1 MTTLMKY
8 TKPQNG
14 MLNILDHFF
23 DDELFNWDIPEKSII
38 PSYDVIDNENDY
50 IVDFGLAGFN
60 RDDITL
66 NIEDN
71 ILTIE
76 GERKTDEN
84 IKYNRRGNYYG
95 KFKKSFTLPDDIIA
109 DKIGASF
116 ENGILSIR
124 IPKNEKAKLSKS
136 IEIT

>member
-8 TKPQNG
+8 SKPQNG

-23 DDELFNWDIPEKSII
+23 DDELFNWDTPERNVIPNYDIIEK
-38 PSYDVIDNENDY
+38 DNEY
-50 IVDFGLAGFN
+50 LVEFGLAGFTKE
-60 RDDITL
+60 DVSL
-66 NIEDN
+66 NVENDV
-71 ILTIE
+71 LTIE
-76 GERKTDEN
+76 GERKIDEDT
-84 IKYNRRGNYYG
+84 KYNRKSTFYGN
-95 KFKKSFTLPDDIIA
+95 FKKVFTLPDNVVT

-116 ENGILSIR
+116 QNGILSIT